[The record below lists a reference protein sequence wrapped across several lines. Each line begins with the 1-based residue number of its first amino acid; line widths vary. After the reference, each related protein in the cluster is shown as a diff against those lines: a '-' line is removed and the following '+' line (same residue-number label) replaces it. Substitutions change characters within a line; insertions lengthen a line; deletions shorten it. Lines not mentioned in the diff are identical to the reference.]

1 MKKKNKRRE
10 PKMQKKMADRKQ
22 QTKMETRE
30 SQEVKIKMALL
41 RRKKM
46 VMMRVQIRS
55 HVIAWKAT

>member
-1 MKKKNKRRE
+1 MKKKNKRRKQ
-10 PKMQKKMADRKQ
+10 KMQKKMGDRKQ
-22 QTKMETRE
+22 QTKMEMRE

-46 VMMRVQIRS
+46 VMIRVLIRS